1 MRIAIVLLLAI
12 NVILYSANSGL
23 WGVPLT
29 AGLHN
34 PAPLASQLNPTA
46 MQVRPLAPGEGDG
59 HPVVGPPVPDIK
71 VMQTDL
77 SGSAAGPQPDGVTS
91 AVSGASAPIASA
103 SLASGASAPVASP
116 AQGGSSAA
124 GVQAATGGASAAL
137 VASSSAAASAA
148 QAAMAA
154 SATAAPTTAAPTTKA
169 TGSAQKTPSGAPK
182 S

>member
-12 NVILYSANSGL
+12 NVIMYSANSGL

-46 MQVRPLAPGEGDG
+46 MQVRPLEPGEGDG
-59 HPVVGPPVPDIK
+59 HPIVGPPVPDVK
-71 VMQTDL
+71 VMQSDL

-91 AVSGASAPIASA
+91 A
-103 SLASGASAPVASP
+103 ASGASAPLASP
-116 AQGGSSAA
+116 AQGGSAA
-124 GVQAATGGASAAL
+124 TGVQAATGGASAAL
-137 VASSSAAASAA
+137 GASSSGAASAA
-148 QAAMAA
+148 QVATAP
-154 SATAAPTTAAPTTKA
+154 ATAAPAIAASAMPASATKA
-169 TGSAQKTPSGAPK
+169 TGSAPKTPSGAPK

>member
-1 MRIAIVLLLAI
+1 MRIAVVLLLAI

-23 WGVPLT
+23 WGAPLM

-59 HPVVGPPVPDIK
+59 RPVVGPPVPDIK

-91 AVSGASAPIASA
+91 AASGASAPI
-103 SLASGASAPVASP
+103 ASP
-116 AQGGSSAA
+116 AQGGSSASGA
-124 GVQAATGGASAAL
+124 PAATAGASAAL
-137 VASSSAAASAA
+137 GASSSGVASAA
-148 QAAMAA
+148 PATQAPAA
-154 SATAAPTTAAPTTKA
+154 KA